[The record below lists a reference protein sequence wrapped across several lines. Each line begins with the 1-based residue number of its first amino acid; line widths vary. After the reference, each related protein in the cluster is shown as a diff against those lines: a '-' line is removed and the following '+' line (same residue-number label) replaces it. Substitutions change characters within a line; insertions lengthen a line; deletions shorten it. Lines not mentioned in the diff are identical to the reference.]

1 MFATNTY
8 VERRQR
14 LKQAM
19 GSGLLLFLGNDES
32 GMNYRDNTYRYRQD
46 SSFLYYFGISQPGLA
61 ALINADTGQEI
72 IFGHELSLDDVIW
85 TGPQPTLAER
95 AQQVGVSHTEEP
107 AKLRSYLQSGA
118 TVHYLPA
125 YRPENTIKL
134 SEWLDL
140 PLAQVS
146 AQASVALIKAVV
158 AQRMVKSDEEIAEM
172 HHAVDIS
179 RAMHL
184 AAMRATRPGQKE
196 YEVVA
201 AIHAQALAHG
211 GELAYPIIF
220 SVNGQTLHN
229 HYHGNT
235 MQAGQL
241 ALGDFGAENP
251 NFYAGDITRTF
262 PVAATFSTQQR
273 EIYDIVLKA
282 ETSAIEMLRPGI
294 TYRSVHLHASGVIL
308 EGLRALGL
316 VQGDVEEMVALGV
329 QGLFMPHGLGHAI
342 GLDVHDME
350 DLGEAYVG
358 YREGLERSTQLGL
371 KSLRLARELEVG
383 FCLTVE
389 PGLYFIPELIEKWR
403 SEGKFTDFINYAK
416 LEAYKSFGGVR
427 IEDNCLISPDGYQIL
442 GSAPIP
448 KTAAEVETERALAF

>member
-140 PLAQVS
+140 PLAQGS
-146 AQASVALIKAVV
+146 AQARGPASLRRRGAG
-158 AQRMVKSDEEIAEM
+158 Q
-172 HHAVDIS
+172 
-179 RAMHL
+179 
-184 AAMRATRPGQKE
+184 PGQ
-196 YEVVA
+196 A
-201 AIHAQALAHG
+201 
-211 GELAYPIIF
+211 
-220 SVNGQTLHN
+220 
-229 HYHGNT
+229 
-235 MQAGQL
+235 
-241 ALGDFGAENP
+241 
-251 NFYAGDITRTF
+251 
-262 PVAATFSTQQR
+262 
-273 EIYDIVLKA
+273 
-282 ETSAIEMLRPGI
+282 
-294 TYRSVHLHASGVIL
+294 
-308 EGLRALGL
+308 
-316 VQGDVEEMVALGV
+316 
-329 QGLFMPHGLGHAI
+329 
-342 GLDVHDME
+342 
-350 DLGEAYVG
+350 
-358 YREGLERSTQLGL
+358 
-371 KSLRLARELEVG
+371 
-383 FCLTVE
+383 
-389 PGLYFIPELIEKWR
+389 
-403 SEGKFTDFINYAK
+403 
-416 LEAYKSFGGVR
+416 
-427 IEDNCLISPDGYQIL
+427 
-442 GSAPIP
+442 
-448 KTAAEVETERALAF
+448 